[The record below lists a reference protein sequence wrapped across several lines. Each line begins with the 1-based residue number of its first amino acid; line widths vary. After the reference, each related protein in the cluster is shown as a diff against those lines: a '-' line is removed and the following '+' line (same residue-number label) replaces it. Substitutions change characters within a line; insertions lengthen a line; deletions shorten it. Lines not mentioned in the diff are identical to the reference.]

1 MCASVFT
8 VYSLYP
14 TEGVQLPSTDLRHE
28 PVEEERQEPELA
40 IEPDKVGV
48 RQEVVEKEKPVKQTV
63 MNPSTQTDN
72 HVTNKYTL
80 GSCILLYTIH
90 ATHYVKYLKCIHYQ
104 LEYIACLAT
113 LILYKFQT
121 NSCYLL
127 LATPPS
133 PVPPHQGKYILEV
146 CCRQ

>member
-14 TEGVQLPSTDLRHE
+14 TEGVQLPNTDLRHE

-63 MNPSTQTDN
+63 VNPSTQTDN

-90 ATHYVKYLKCIHYQ
+90 ATHYVK
-104 LEYIACLAT
+104 
-113 LILYKFQT
+113 
-121 NSCYLL
+121 
-127 LATPPS
+127 
-133 PVPPHQGKYILEV
+133 
-146 CCRQ
+146 